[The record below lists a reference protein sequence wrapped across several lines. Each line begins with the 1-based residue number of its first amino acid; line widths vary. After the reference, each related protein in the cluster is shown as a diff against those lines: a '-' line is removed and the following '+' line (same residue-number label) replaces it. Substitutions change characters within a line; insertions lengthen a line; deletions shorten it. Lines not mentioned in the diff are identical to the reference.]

1 MVCTITALV
10 PDSDDVVTVRVWFP
24 KQQPPKKTMKVVVW
38 CLGRR
43 VQVDSIVVRI
53 IASENDNPHISR
65 FDIRVTQRS
74 FPGWPSWGMDAWP
87 LQRVGESKTTKEKRH
102 ALPPQKKKK
111 NGLRRS
117 GVSNNNTSFPSNRQT
132 QGITFFFKYLT
143 SPSLRSYHKY
153 KFPGKKKKKGVCWRK
168 ISVHCRDVGLESR
181 NVESSMTGQRFS
193 TGSWRRS
200 KEGSDSAV
208 CTDIALFV
216 RA

>member
-38 CLGRR
+38 CLGLR
-43 VQVDSIVVRI
+43 VQADSIVVRI
-53 IASENDNPHISR
+53 IASENDNAHISR

-87 LQRVGESKTTKEKRH
+87 LQRVGESKTTKEKRQ
-102 ALPPQKKKK
+102 ALPPQK

-132 QGITFFFKYLT
+132 QGITFFFNISPLLSYAHITNT
-143 SPSLRSYHKY
+143 SFLAKRR
-153 KFPGKKKKKGVCWRK
+153 KKVSAG
-168 ISVHCRDVGLESR
+168 
-181 NVESSMTGQRFS
+181 
-193 TGSWRRS
+193 GS
-200 KEGSDSAV
+200 
-208 CTDIALFV
+208 
-216 RA
+216 